1 MYDRGPQLQAVF
13 IFLLVLCV
21 VTVAL
26 RCYTMAFIVKRLG
39 VEDWLAIVA
48 LILYVVYTSF
58 ALLSVKYGTGRHL
71 AAVPPEDRPVAFM
84 WRHFATIVYI
94 VISTLTKFIVGLL
107 LLRICSH
114 IRWMKIF
121 IWVMLVVVGVYNAFY
136 FFLDIFSAQPVEY
149 YWLRFAPNPPPGH
162 VNDTKFAIIPT
173 FIASILN
180 IIVDWALA
188 ILPMILLWKAKMD
201 RRTKISVI
209 IVLTI
214 GSIASVATI
223 VRLPYASQLLQ
234 NDEYLYNFTDFA
246 IWSTVEIGLAL
257 SASSLATLRPLF
269 RKLKILSSTQGHGI
283 SHQNGDGKPHSYG
296 RLGRQSAQLA
306 PHADLESPQA
316 IHDATPHAIYGHRIQ
331 GSGRRKWEDPESA
344 SESEICMVNL
354 RTN

>member
-1 MYDRGPQLQAVF
+1 
-13 IFLLVLCV
+13 
-21 VTVAL
+21 
-26 RCYTMAFIVKRLG
+26 
-39 VEDWLAIVA
+39 
-48 LILYVVYTSF
+48 
-58 ALLSVKYGTGRHL
+58 
-71 AAVPPEDRPVAFM
+71 M

-214 GSIASVATI
+214 GSMYVQSHDRKLNTHLPRPKKGKRLTLYPHRASVATI

-283 SHQNGDGKPHSYG
+283 SHQNGDDKPHSYG
-296 RLGRQSAQLA
+296 RLGRQSAQPA

-331 GSGRRKWEDPESA
+331 GSGRRKWDDPESA
-344 SESEICMVNL
+344 SESEICMVNI